1 MTEEIADYDQQIK
14 ELISQIRESIQNE
27 LPNMKGK
34 IRSEKIEYL
43 TGRLNRLKQLMQ
55 SYKVEL
61 REISRVEAKPYED
74 KFKGHEKDVESLT
87 AEFNAAKEL
96 SDSKRN
102 VDEMTTGQMIMVA
115 KEVQMESLQSVDRSK
130 RIVEDTINVATETAQ
145 TLKSQTEQLERIDK
159 QVDVVDSN
167 LKKAEKQLRVFM
179 RRMATDKLIMSFVC
193 LVVLGILAVIVI
205 AIVNKVSG
213 IREA

>member
-74 KFKGHEKDVESLT
+74 VRTCTNSTKAKINSSL
-87 AEFNAAKEL
+87 
-96 SDSKRN
+96 
-102 VDEMTTGQMIMVA
+102 
-115 KEVQMESLQSVDRSK
+115 
-130 RIVEDTINVATETAQ
+130 
-145 TLKSQTEQLERIDK
+145 
-159 QVDVVDSN
+159 
-167 LKKAEKQLRVFM
+167 
-179 RRMATDKLIMSFVC
+179 
-193 LVVLGILAVIVI
+193 IVI
-205 AIVNKVSG
+205 HFRFLEIQRS
-213 IREA
+213 